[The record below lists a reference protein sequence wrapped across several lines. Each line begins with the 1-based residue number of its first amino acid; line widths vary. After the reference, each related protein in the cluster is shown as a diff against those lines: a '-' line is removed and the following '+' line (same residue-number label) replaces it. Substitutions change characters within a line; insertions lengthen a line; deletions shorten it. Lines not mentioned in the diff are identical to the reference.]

1 MIKQARWVVIAD
13 AGRARVFE
21 LDAKG
26 ALVRTPIRDME
37 AETAPSRELGSDRPG
52 RTFDG
57 RHAEEPPTDPHRYEK
72 RRFAD
77 ELAGFLEDARKQ
89 DLVGQLFI
97 VAPPQM
103 LGDLAGR
110 VLRGVEEVRQG
121 RASQRLFDVAPTPT
135 RAASQ
140 RDSRPIL
147 TAEIGAG
154 RGLSG
159 GMASKASLATISMP
173 SQCYRAVLLAAARL
187 HGCRTPDRS
196 WAVD

>member
-26 ALVRTPIRDME
+26 ALVRTPIREME

-52 RTFDG
+52 RTFDSAGQG

-103 LGDLAGR
+103 LGDLREEFSGELKKFVKAELPKDFSMLPPHQLEQHLNEILGR
-110 VLRGVEEVRQG
+110 
-121 RASQRLFDVAPTPT
+121 S
-135 RAASQ
+135 
-140 RDSRPIL
+140 
-147 TAEIGAG
+147 
-154 RGLSG
+154 
-159 GMASKASLATISMP
+159 
-173 SQCYRAVLLAAARL
+173 
-187 HGCRTPDRS
+187 
-196 WAVD
+196 

>member
-26 ALVRTPIRDME
+26 ALVRTPIREME

-57 RHAEEPPTDPHRYEK
+57 RHAEEPSTDPHRYEK

-103 LGDLAGR
+103 LGDLREEFSGELKKFVKAELPKDFSMLPPHQLEQHLNEILGR
-110 VLRGVEEVRQG
+110 
-121 RASQRLFDVAPTPT
+121 S
-135 RAASQ
+135 
-140 RDSRPIL
+140 
-147 TAEIGAG
+147 
-154 RGLSG
+154 
-159 GMASKASLATISMP
+159 
-173 SQCYRAVLLAAARL
+173 
-187 HGCRTPDRS
+187 
-196 WAVD
+196 